1 MTSPASQPRN
11 IPLCSGMVGGVAFF
25 TLIVNGSLSG
35 PLLRKLGLA
44 ESTATRKRIVSHF
57 AKSTKDHLM
66 DDLIHLLTDPR
77 FKHVDFSVISSHV
90 PIFKDLTL
98 EELSVAVEKNQ
109 ASVPPDRYRR
119 PDLSNILPYLLK
131 KAEQEADASMGG
143 ERPSLEEGS
152 NVLFQS
158 YMNSADVQQQK
169 QGLDGEDG
177 GAAESIGGDSNCI
190 DFDGLASVYA
200 SARVPASPVDMRSTL
215 HKSIANTDLAGT
227 SDRAI
232 ELRLIFVEALR
243 HAYAHQVERGELDP
257 RGFLDYVLFQSLE
270 FSSDEVS
277 LGKPLNDWEATQ
289 IVGGTWTSRVEIG
302 INRLYSLDCR
312 HRSDVRSISREYI
325 QLRFEVSKALAFI
338 SAHTLAQERF
348 QREFCVEGKG
358 EFTSQERLVLEESQA
373 QVRVAKAFL
382 ESKEKRDVTVI
393 VSHLACVILLN
404 KGARYMEYLAGEG
417 LLKQKEAHHF
427 IELTS
432 HALDGLKYC
441 SKSKHPGELTRAEKL
456 AMMNLPSFCHNSRDF
471 HYKPSSLYSSGGDEE
486 GDGMEKSE
494 QEADD
499 RGNDGASFHAQ

>member
-1 MTSPASQPRN
+1 MTSPVSQPRN

-44 ESTATRKRIVSHF
+44 ESTATRKRIVTHF

-66 DDLIHLLTDPR
+66 GDLVHLMTDPR
-77 FKHVDFSVISSHV
+77 FKHIDFSVISSHV
-90 PIFKDLTL
+90 PIFKDITL
-98 EELSVAVEKNQ
+98 EELSAAVEKNQ

-131 KAEQEADASMGG
+131 KAEQEADTSMGG
-143 ERPSLEEGS
+143 ERPSLEEG
-152 NVLFQS
+152 NILFES
-158 YMNSADVQQQK
+158 YMNSAQVQQQK

-177 GAAESIGGDSNCI
+177 GAAESSEGDSI
-190 DFDGLASVYA
+190 DWNGLVSVYA
-200 SARVPASPVDMRSTL
+200 TARIPVSPVDMRSAL
-215 HKSIANTDLAGT
+215 HKSIANTDLAGI

-270 FSSDEVS
+270 FCADEVR

-358 EFTSQERLVLEESQA
+358 EFTAQERLVLEESLA
-373 QVRVAKAFL
+373 QVRIAKAFL

-393 VSHLACVILLN
+393 VSHLACIILLN
-404 KGARYMEYLAGEG
+404 KGARYMEYLAEEG

-432 HALDGLKYC
+432 RALDGLKYC

-456 AMMNLPSFCHNSRDF
+456 AMMNLPSFCRNSRDF
-471 HYKPSSLYSSGGDEE
+471 HYKPSSYYSSGGDER
-486 GDGMEKSE
+486 GGGTEKFE
-494 QEADD
+494 QAADD
-499 RGNDGASFHAQ
+499 GGSDGASFHAQ